1 MEVTSAKSIHALPQ
15 RLLRQYIYRQANT
28 LGIFNMQTG
37 GVVVSNSPSKKKKE
51 EEKKGLDSVASFQIR
66 LTGDSKLPKSTKSM
80 PIHLMEKGF

>member
-37 GVVVSNSPSKKKKE
+37 GVVVSNSPSKKKK
-51 EEKKGLDSVASFQIR
+51 KGLDSVASFQIR

>member
-37 GVVVSNSPSKKKKE
+37 GVVVSNSPSKKK
-51 EEKKGLDSVASFQIR
+51 EEKKKVWIR
-66 LTGDSKLPKSTKSM
+66 
-80 PIHLMEKGF
+80 